1 MFEHKNKTKD
11 LCLLEIARQTKHIS
25 NHVQGTIIEFDPQ
38 VRYTLAIKDYKK
50 SDACGDVYKDIFTNT
65 SYYNMFNVERGQE
78 CYVKVQNIITTEKYI
93 SYETANYILQ
103 QLNPTYLPS
112 IKETE
117 DKESTNK
124 LTLKR

>member
-1 MFEHKNKTKD
+1 MFEHKIKTKD
-11 LCLLEIARQTKHIS
+11 LCLLEIARQTKNIS
-25 NHVQGTIIEFDPQ
+25 NPVQGTIIEFDPQ

-50 SDACGDVYKDIFTNT
+50 SDACGDVYKDIFTGT
-65 SYYNMFNVERGQE
+65 SYYNMFNVERGKE

-93 SYETANYILQ
+93 SYETAKYILQ

-112 IKETE
+112 IQETE
-117 DKESTNK
+117 AKK

>member
-1 MFEHKNKTKD
+1 MFEKKIKTKD

-25 NHVQGTIIEFDPQ
+25 NNVQGTIIEFDPQ

-50 SDACGDVYKDIFTNT
+50 IDDVYKDIFTGT

-93 SYETANYILQ
+93 SYETAKYILQ

>member
-1 MFEHKNKTKD
+1 MFEHKIKTKD

-50 SDACGDVYKDIFTNT
+50 IDDVYKDIFTGT

-93 SYETANYILQ
+93 SYETAKYILQ

>member
-1 MFEHKNKTKD
+1 MFEKKIKTKD

-25 NHVQGTIIEFDPQ
+25 NYVQGTIIEFDPQ
-38 VRYTLAIKDYKK
+38 VRYTLAIKEPQNTH
-50 SDACGDVYKDIFTNT
+50 ACGDVYKDIFTGT

>member
-1 MFEHKNKTKD
+1 MFEHKIKTKD

-38 VRYTLAIKDYKK
+38 VRYTLAIKEPQNTHAY
-50 SDACGDVYKDIFTNT
+50 GDVYKDIFTGT

-78 CYVKVQNIITTEKYI
+78 CYVKVHNIITTEKYI
-93 SYETANYILQ
+93 SYETAKYILQ

-112 IKETE
+112 IQETE
-117 DKESTNK
+117 AKK

>member
-1 MFEHKNKTKD
+1 MFEKKIKTKD

-38 VRYTLAIKDYKK
+38 VRYTLAVKDLKK
-50 SDACGDVYKDIFTNT
+50 IDDVYKDIFTGT

-112 IKETE
+112 IKEIE

>member
-1 MFEHKNKTKD
+1 MFEKKIKTKD
-11 LCLLEIARQTKHIS
+11 LCLLKIARQTKNIS
-25 NHVQGTIIEFDPQ
+25 NPVQGTIIEFDPQ
-38 VRYTLAIKDYKK
+38 ARYTLAIKEPQNTH
-50 SDACGDVYKDIFTNT
+50 ACGDVYKDIFTGT

>member
-1 MFEHKNKTKD
+1 MFEKKIKTKD

-25 NHVQGTIIEFDPQ
+25 NFVQGTIIEFDPQ

-50 SDACGDVYKDIFTNT
+50 IDDVYKDIFTNT
-65 SYYNMFNVERGQE
+65 SYYNMFNVESGQE

-117 DKESTNK
+117 DKEATNK

>member
-1 MFEHKNKTKD
+1 MFEKKIKTKD

-25 NHVQGTIIEFDPQ
+25 NPVQGTIIEFDPQ

-50 SDACGDVYKDIFTNT
+50 IDDVYKDIFTGT

-93 SYETANYILQ
+93 SYETAKYILQ

-112 IKETE
+112 IQETE
-117 DKESTNK
+117 TKK

>member
-1 MFEHKNKTKD
+1 MFEKKIKTKD

-50 SDACGDVYKDIFTNT
+50 IDDVYKDVFTGT

-93 SYETANYILQ
+93 SYETAKYILQ

>member
-1 MFEHKNKTKD
+1 MFEKKIKTKD
-11 LCLLEIARQTKHIS
+11 LCLLEIARQTKNIS
-25 NHVQGTIIEFDPQ
+25 NFVQGTIIEFDPQ
-38 VRYTLAIKDYKK
+38 VRYTLAIKDHKK
-50 SDACGDVYKDIFTNT
+50 IDDVYKDIFTNT

-93 SYETANYILQ
+93 SYEPANYILQ

-117 DKESTNK
+117 DKEATNK

>member
-1 MFEHKNKTKD
+1 MFEKKIKTKD

-25 NHVQGTIIEFDPQ
+25 NFVQGTIIEFDPQ
-38 VRYTLAIKDYKK
+38 VRYTLAIKDPKK
-50 SDACGDVYKDIFTNT
+50 IDDVYKDIFTGT

-93 SYETANYILQ
+93 SYETAKYILQ

-117 DKESTNK
+117 DKESNNK

>member
-1 MFEHKNKTKD
+1 MFEKKIKTKD
-11 LCLLEIARQTKHIS
+11 LCLLEIARQTKHVS
-25 NHVQGTIIEFDPQ
+25 NFVQGTIIEFDPQ
-38 VRYTLAIKDYKK
+38 VRYTLAIKDLKK
-50 SDACGDVYKDIFTNT
+50 IDDVYKDIFTGT

-93 SYETANYILQ
+93 SYENANYILQ

>member
-1 MFEHKNKTKD
+1 MFEKKIKTKD

-25 NHVQGTIIEFDPQ
+25 NFVQGTIIEFDPQ

-50 SDACGDVYKDIFTNT
+50 IDDVYKDIFTNT

>member
-1 MFEHKNKTKD
+1 MFEKKIKTKD
-11 LCLLEIARQTKHIS
+11 LCLLKIARQTKNIS
-25 NHVQGTIIEFDPQ
+25 NHFQGTIIEFDPQ
-38 VRYTLAIKDYKK
+38 VRYTLAIKEPQNTH
-50 SDACGDVYKDIFTNT
+50 ACGDVYKDIFTGT

>member
-1 MFEHKNKTKD
+1 MFEKKIKTKD

-25 NHVQGTIIEFDPQ
+25 NNVQGTIIEFDPQ

-103 QLNPTYLPS
+103 QLTYQVLKKLK
-112 IKETE
+112 IK
-117 DKESTNK
+117 SQLTN
-124 LTLKR
+124 

>member
-1 MFEHKNKTKD
+1 MFEHKIKTKD

-38 VRYTLAIKDYKK
+38 VRYTLAVKEPKNTHAY
-50 SDACGDVYKDIFTNT
+50 GDVYKDVFTGT
-65 SYYNMFNVERGQE
+65 SYYNMFNIGRGQE

-103 QLNPTYLPS
+103 QLNPTYLPG
-112 IKETE
+112 IEETE
-117 DKESTNK
+117 DKEATKK

>member
-1 MFEHKNKTKD
+1 MFEKKIKTKD

-25 NHVQGTIIEFDPQ
+25 NFVQGTIIEFDPQ

-50 SDACGDVYKDIFTNT
+50 IDDVYKDIFTNT

-117 DKESTNK
+117 DKEATNK

>member
-1 MFEHKNKTKD
+1 MFEKKIKTKD

-38 VRYTLAIKDYKK
+38 VRYTLAIKDLKK
-50 SDACGDVYKDIFTNT
+50 IDDVYKDIFTGT

>member
-1 MFEHKNKTKD
+1 MFEKKIKTKD

-38 VRYTLAIKDYKK
+38 VRYTLAIKEPQNTH
-50 SDACGDVYKDIFTNT
+50 ACGDVYKDVFTGT

-117 DKESTNK
+117 DKELTNK

>member
-1 MFEHKNKTKD
+1 MFEKKIKTKD

-50 SDACGDVYKDIFTNT
+50 IDDVYKDVFTGT

-93 SYETANYILQ
+93 SYETAKYILQ

-112 IKETE
+112 IKEIE
-117 DKESTNK
+117 DKEATNK

>member
-1 MFEHKNKTKD
+1 MFEKKIKTKD
-11 LCLLEIARQTKHIS
+11 LCLLEIAWQTKHIS

-38 VRYTLAIKDYKK
+38 VRYTLAIKDLKK
-50 SDACGDVYKDIFTNT
+50 IDDVYKDIFTGT

>member
-1 MFEHKNKTKD
+1 MFEKKIKTKD

-38 VRYTLAIKDYKK
+38 VRYTLAIKDLKK
-50 SDACGDVYKDIFTNT
+50 IDDVYKDIFTGT

-93 SYETANYILQ
+93 SYETAKYILE

>member
-1 MFEHKNKTKD
+1 MFEHKIKTKE

-25 NHVQGTIIEFDPQ
+25 NPVQGTIIEFDPQ
-38 VRYTLAIKDYKK
+38 VRYTLAIKEPQNTH
-50 SDACGDVYKDIFTNT
+50 ACGDVYKDIFTGT

-93 SYETANYILQ
+93 SYETAKYILQ

-112 IKETE
+112 IQETE
-117 DKESTNK
+117 TKK

>member
-1 MFEHKNKTKD
+1 MFEKKIKTKD
-11 LCLLEIARQTKHIS
+11 LCLLEIARQTKNIS
-25 NHVQGTIIEFDPQ
+25 NHVQGTIIEFDSQ

-50 SDACGDVYKDIFTNT
+50 IDDVYKDIFTNT

-117 DKESTNK
+117 DKEATNK

>member
-1 MFEHKNKTKD
+1 MFEHKIKTKD
-11 LCLLEIARQTKHIS
+11 LCLLKIARQTKHIS
-25 NHVQGTIIEFDPQ
+25 NHVQGTIIKFDPQ
-38 VRYTLAIKDYKK
+38 VRYTLAIKEPQNTH
-50 SDACGDVYKDIFTNT
+50 ACGDVYKDVFTGT

-93 SYETANYILQ
+93 SYETAKYILQ

-112 IKETE
+112 MQET
-117 DKESTNK
+117 KAKK

>member
-1 MFEHKNKTKD
+1 MFEKKIKTKD
-11 LCLLEIARQTKHIS
+11 LCLLKIARQTKNIS
-25 NHVQGTIIEFDPQ
+25 NPVQGTIIEFDPQ

-50 SDACGDVYKDIFTNT
+50 IDDVYKDIFTGT

>member
-1 MFEHKNKTKD
+1 MFEKKIKTKD

-25 NHVQGTIIEFDPQ
+25 NYVQGTIIEFDPQ
-38 VRYTLAIKDYKK
+38 VRYTLAIKDLKK
-50 SDACGDVYKDIFTNT
+50 IDDVYKDIFTGT

>member
-1 MFEHKNKTKD
+1 MFEKKIKTKV
-11 LCLLEIARQTKHIS
+11 LSLLEIARQTKHIS
-25 NHVQGTIIEFDPQ
+25 NYVQGTIIEFDPQ
-38 VRYTLAIKDYKK
+38 VRYTLAIKDLKK
-50 SDACGDVYKDIFTNT
+50 IDDVYKDIFTGT

>member
-1 MFEHKNKTKD
+1 MFEKKIKTKD

-25 NHVQGTIIEFDPQ
+25 NFVQGTIIEFDPQ
-38 VRYTLAIKDYKK
+38 VRYTLAIKEPQNTH
-50 SDACGDVYKDIFTNT
+50 ACGDVYKDIFTNT

-117 DKESTNK
+117 AKDATNK